1 MDFDSY
7 NLDPAIYDEMLLP
20 GGAPREHSRQLY
32 ETLRGLSAERLAAI
46 QEGVS
51 NSFLHEGIFFTV
63 YGDEEA
69 QEQIIPV
76 DCVPRIVPAVEWRL
90 LDAGLSQRLRALN
103 LFLQDVYNEARVIS
117 DGVKAGLRRL
127 YSRRPRV

>member
-1 MDFDSY
+1 M
-7 NLDPAIYDEMLLP
+7 
-20 GGAPREHSRQLY
+20 Y

-69 QEQIIPV
+69 QERIIPV

-103 LFLQDVYNEARVIS
+103 LFLQDVYTRRASYRTGSFPKTSCMSVRS
-117 DGVKAGLRRL
+117 TVRRCGVTPPLRLVGGHLRNG
-127 YSRRPRV
+127 PAADA

>member
-20 GGAPREHSRQLY
+20 DGTPREYCLQLY
-32 ETLRGLSAERLAAI
+32 EALRGFSPGRLAGI

-51 NSFLHEGIFFTV
+51 RSFLHEGIFFTV

-69 QEQIIPV
+69 QERIIPV
-76 DCVPRIVPAVEWRL
+76 DCVPRVVPAAEWRM
-90 LDAGLSQRLRALN
+90 LDAGL
-103 LFLQDVYNEARVIS
+103 
-117 DGVKAGLRRL
+117 GVVPIEVVDR
-127 YSRRPRV
+127 